1 MAKVEIYTKVMCP
14 YCVRAKSLLDQ
25 KGVEYEEIIAAT
37 DRDKKQ
43 EMMERS
49 GGRATYPQIFIGEEH
64 IGGCDDLMSLE
75 RRGKLD
81 EKLAAS

>member
-37 DRDKKQ
+37 DPQRKQ
-43 EMMERS
+43 EMMQRS
-49 GGRATYPQIFIGEEH
+49 GGRATYPQIFINDEH
-64 IGGCDDLMSLE
+64 VGGCDDLLSLE

-81 EKLAAS
+81 GKLAA